1 MGAIWTDRR
10 LTRESDPSVNL
21 EYNTHVLRFSSEP
34 AHSEKNDLVGE
45 VKRLWDFESLGISSS
60 EQSI

>member
-1 MGAIWTDRR
+1 MGAIWTNSR
-10 LTRESDPSVNL
+10 LTGDSVPSVNL
-21 EYNTHVLRFSSEP
+21 EYSTHVLRFSSEP
-34 AHSEKNDLVGE
+34 AHCEKNDLVGE